1 MSTTTSTAAEPQDS
15 GATKPKGSFLQHA
28 AVYGLGAVS
37 IQLVS
42 IVLLPLY
49 TNYMTEAEFGVLQ
62 LLYRTGDFLNLCFMV
77 GGIQLAALNFWGKAE
92 SDKERERIAATVA
105 WLTAGALIVSLALV
119 LGFSAPIA
127 GYLRIEDVSLL
138 AFGIIAMMIRALTV
152 MPLAL
157 MQARLQSTY
166 YLMTSLGLALA
177 QLFFVSIALVV
188 FDGGVWGTII
198 ALAITYAVFGIGL
211 TVWEF
216 TKSTPIPDFGMLKKM
231 IVFSLPFIPSG
242 LCMFVLHNG
251 DQYFLI
257 RAWGSATLGVYAL
270 GYRIAKGVMMF
281 AFEPLAQ
288 VWRAKMYELHK
299 QEDCSSA
306 FGKIYTRFLFVFVV
320 GSVAAILFQK
330 EALMLLARER
340 TAEEVSYQDAV
351 SVIPMLLLAHFFYIL
366 SILFD
371 GQLFVTRRTD
381 LKPWIALASAIV
393 MTIAYAGMIKPWGAI
408 GAAGATLIGFAFHA
422 TLTWF
427 VAQRVFNV
435 KIEFVRIGV
444 LLAAAIAVSLVG
456 QELNSVF
463 AKAML
468 FTAMLLGVW
477 FSGLMDQDEKKSVLG
492 YCEKAYGWVSR
503 AF

>member
-1 MSTTTSTAAEPQDS
+1 M
-15 GATKPKGSFLQHA
+15 
-28 AVYGLGAVS
+28 YGLGAVS

-62 LLYRTGDFLNLCFMV
+62 LLYRTGDFLNLCLMV
-77 GGIQLAALNFWGKAE
+77 GGIQLAALNFWGKAN
-92 SDKERERIAATVA
+92 SDKEREHIAATVA

-119 LGFSAPIA
+119 LVFAAPIA
-127 GYLRIEDVSLL
+127 NYLRIGDVNLL

-177 QLFFVSIALVV
+177 QLLFVSIALIV

-198 ALAITYAVFGIGL
+198 ALAITYAVFGVGL

-216 TKSTPIPDFGMLKKM
+216 TKSTPIPDLEMLKKM
-231 IVFSLPFIPSG
+231 IIFSFPFIPSG
-242 LCMFVLHNG
+242 LCLFVLHNG

-257 RAWGSATLGVYAL
+257 RAWGPTTLGVYAL

-288 VWRAKMYELHK
+288 VWRAKMYEIHK
-299 QEDCSSA
+299 QEDCSAA
-306 FGKIYTRFLFVFVV
+306 FGKIYTRFLFVFVI

-340 TAEEVSYQDAV
+340 ASDAVSYQDAAG
-351 SVIPMLLLAHFFYIL
+351 VIPMLLLAHFFYIL

-381 LKPWIALASAIV
+381 LKPWIALTSAIV
-393 MTIAYAGMIKPWGAI
+393 MTGAYALMIKPWGAI
-408 GAAGATLIGFAFHA
+408 GAAVATLVGFAFHA
-422 TLTWF
+422 GLTWV
-427 VAQRVFNV
+427 VAQRIFTV

-444 LLAAAIAVSLVG
+444 LLVTAIVISLVG
-456 QELNSVF
+456 QELSSVF
-463 AKAML
+463 VKAML
-468 FTAMLLGVW
+468 FAAMLVGIW
-477 FSGLMDQDEKKSVLG
+477 FSGLMDQDEKESVLG
-492 YCEKAYGWVSR
+492 YCSKAYGWVTR